1 MGKWYLFP
9 GGIMDGTELRRRLDR
24 LDRPYT
30 ELAPLLG
37 LTSAGLHK
45 QMRGE
50 RRVTRQ
56 TEIVLEQLER
66 GCIAVPERSASTGR
80 ELR

>member
-1 MGKWYLFP
+1 MDKRYLFP
-9 GGIMDGTELRRRLDR
+9 GGIMDGTELRQRLDR

-37 LTSAGLHK
+37 LSSAGLHK

-50 RRVTRQ
+50 RQVTRQ
-56 TEIVLEQLER
+56 TEMLLGQLER
-66 GCIAVPERSASTGR
+66 GCIAPPAHPRPRRRVG
-80 ELR
+80 